1 MRLPSGSYGDR
12 LRRTKVDPAP
22 TQPLGFFLGQ
32 QVTIVVSS
40 FVERAAEDVREKRFR
55 AGHAK
60 VVALGREAF
69 KAEHTVTRL
78 VTEHLYAD
86 KDVSWLPGWVD
97 DTEALVA
104 ARTLIGSFEP

>member
-1 MRLPSGSYGDR
+1 MAIDCGAPSRSC
-12 LRRTKVDPAP
+12 THTAP
-22 TQPLGFFLGQ
+22 GFFLGQ

-40 FVERAAEDVREKRFR
+40 FVELQPDQRAREAFR

-60 VVALGREAF
+60 IVALGRESF

-78 VTEHLYAD
+78 VTEHAYAD

-104 ARTLIGSFEP
+104 TRTLVGSLEP